1 MPQLAPRTPSYRLH
15 KPTGLAV
22 VTLDG
27 RDFYLGGH
35 GSPESRA
42 EYDRMVAQWL
52 TNGRRLAAPSTGKAA
67 GTDITVNEMVLAYL
81 DHADGYY
88 VKRGK
93 PTVEPGNIRLAIRPL
108 RQLYGH
114 SPAREFGPLALK
126 AVRRAMVDS
135 GLCRLEINRRVG
147 RVVRAFKWGV
157 SEEMIPP
164 SVHQALQTVPGLRHG
179 RSEVRESE
187 PVRPAPEVSVDAIA
201 PHVCGQVWAMVQ
213 LQRLTGMRPGEV
225 TIMRTRD
232 LDMSGPVWIYVP
244 ETHKTEHRGRE
255 RRVFLGPQVQAILR
269 PWLRPDLN
277 VYLFSPAEATAARM
291 SKLREGRKTPVQPS
305 QKNRAK
311 SRPSKSPG
319 RLYSVE
325 SYRRAVS
332 VGCDKAGVPRWHPHQ
347 LRHNA
352 ATRLRREFGLDTA
365 RAVLGHSST
374 AVTEIYAE
382 LDLAKAAEAMG
393 RVG

>member
-1 MPQLAPRTPSYRLH
+1 MPHLAPRTPSYRLH

-42 EYDRMVAQWL
+42 EYDRMVAEWL
-52 TNGRRLAAPSTGKAA
+52 INGRRLVAPATG
-67 GTDITVNEMVLAYL
+67 GNPGSDLTVNEMVLAYL
-81 DHADGYY
+81 GYADGYY
-88 VKRGK
+88 VKRGR
-93 PTVEPGNIRLAIRPL
+93 PTVEPGNIRLALRPL
-108 RQLYGH
+108 RKLYGH
-114 SPAREFGPLALK
+114 TMAREFGPLSLK
-126 AVRRAMVDS
+126 AVRRAMVEG
-135 GLCRLEINRRVG
+135 GLCRLEINRRIG

-187 PVRPAPEVSVDAIA
+187 PVRPVPEASIEAIG
-201 PHVCGQVWAMVQ
+201 PHVCRQVWAMVQ
-213 LQRLTGMRPGEV
+213 LQTLTGMRPGEV
-225 TIMRTRD
+225 TTMRACD
-232 LDMSGPVWIYVP
+232 LDIGGNVWAYVP

-255 RRVFLGPQVQAILR
+255 RRIYLGPQVQKLLR
-269 PWLRPDLN
+269 PWLAQRPSG
-277 VYLFSPAEATAARM
+277 YLFSPADATAERM
-291 SKLREGRKTPVQPS
+291 AGLRQRRKTPVQPS
-305 QKNRAK
+305 QRSRAK
-311 SRPSKSPG
+311 ARPSKSPG
-319 RLYSVE
+319 DRYSVE

-332 VGCDKAGVPRWHPHQ
+332 AGCAKAGVPSWHPHQ

-352 ATRLRREFGLDTA
+352 ATRLRKEFGLDTA

-382 LDLAKAAEAMG
+382 LDRGKAADAMSKLG
-393 RVG
+393 